1 MWAKIIDNEV
11 SQLII
16 NPIGARGNDGNFYQ
30 KTIFKVWSD
39 ADLKVIG
46 FLPVKITNSVNT
58 DIYKAQGSDDLKFTI
73 FEDRVDGAYDF
84 IPKDTL
90 ENVKAQLLYVT
101 GLSVRYRYRDQVD
114 DHYAEK
120 FRTGTYTIPTAI
132 EDYAT
137 ALKTNYADYKTN
149 INEADNFVK
158 LGEVVMDWPE
168 YPKS

>member
-1 MWAKIIDNEV
+1 MWAKITDNKV

-16 NPIGARGNDGNFYQ
+16 NPIKVWDNDGNSYQ
-30 KTIFKVWSD
+30 KTVFKDWSND
-39 ADLKVIG
+39 KLKAID

-90 ENVKAQLLYVT
+90 ENVKTQLIYVT
-101 GLSVRYRYRDQVD
+101 GLSVKYRYRDIVD

-137 ALKTNYADYKTN
+137 ALKTNYASYKTAVN
-149 INEADNFVK
+149 AADDFVK
-158 LGEVVMDWPE
+158 LGEVIMDWPE
-168 YPKS
+168 HPK